1 MNYSFP
7 PNPTIGETYTT
18 NGRTWRWSGV
28 NWQATVVPT
37 TTSAPVYI
45 SVSPPANP
53 VPGSLWYN
61 SNTSSLNIYYKDLNG
76 SQWIAVVPYPE
87 SDIDQNGGVFT
98 GAIYA
103 NYLIPNNDSA
113 FVTVGWVNDKVFAY
127 LNDNGYMRSGNGI
140 TLDSNGQV
148 VSIDSGI
155 LV

>member
-1 MNYSFP
+1 MSYGFP
-7 PNPTIGETYTT
+7 PNPTVGQTYST

-28 NWQATVVPT
+28 SWQATVVPT

-45 SVSPPANP
+45 SVSPPPNP

-61 SNTSSLNIYYKDLNG
+61 SVSNSLNIYYKDLNG

-87 SDIDQNGGVFT
+87 DAIDQNGGVFE

-113 FVTVGWVNDKVFAY
+113 FVTVGWVNERVVAY
-127 LNDNGYMRSGNGI
+127 LNENGYMRSGNGVTIDSTGQI
-140 TLDSNGQV
+140 TA
-148 VSIDSGI
+148 IDSGI
-155 LV
+155 VV